1 MTLLFSTTFR
11 LLLWIFLTSDL
22 RPINLVIGLG
32 VALLLPQIGRAHV

>member
-22 RPINLVIGLG
+22 R
-32 VALLLPQIGRAHV
+32 QIGRAHV